1 MDTAAAGGDY
11 LLAFAQ
17 IGVALAGF
25 SSLVALLGA
34 RSGQTHR
41 RLDAIRLQIM
51 LEASLFVAFFSLSL
65 PDRADEL
72 RRGAGIRLAHFR
84 HRFSRWGHGR

>member
-51 LEASLFVAFFSLSL
+51 LEASLFVAFFSLS
-65 PDRADEL
+65 
-72 RRGAGIRLAHFR
+72 
-84 HRFSRWGHGR
+84 SRSCR